1 MSLMRMLNTWQ
12 KHTVI
17 VVGAVIA
24 MSILCYSPKAEA
36 ASTSLSAQGKVSFT
50 FDDGYKS
57 ALTKAAPTLN
67 ESGISGTSYV
77 TTNFIG
83 SSAEYMTWADVA
95 QLSTTYGWEI
105 GGHSVTHPLSTQ
117 ITPQQIELEAANC
130 KQTLIQHGFTPT
142 SYATPFGD
150 YNGQVIEAIA
160 RHYTS
165 HRPFHDKGYNVWPY
179 SDYLLQVQQVQ
190 SGVSVQTVKSYVD
203 SAKQNNTWL
212 ILVFHDI
219 KDVPSSDPQD
229 YEYSTND
236 LRSIAQYVKS
246 LNMPTP
252 NVTAGLVNN
261 DTNLLPNSTFNQGQ
275 AGWTTDAPSNVSV
288 NTQSK
293 GSSPDATNS
302 LAVTSTT
309 QNIHIHSDQVS
320 VKPTETYVLK
330 GFLNA
335 STIQG
340 GEVAFYID
348 EYNLSGSW
356 ISGIYLGAVTNDYTK
371 SLNVAYKPSSVGVYT
386 SSLQVIITANSNAKL
401 YIDNVR
407 WFSTSANSPTPP
419 PAPPAPSPNL
429 LPNASF
435 DAGIT
440 QGWTTDSATNV
451 VLDQLNNGGT
461 TKQNSIKLTS
471 STTKNVHLLSPKV
484 TVDATK
490 TYNFKAYTNVKTRTS
505 GALAFYVDEY
515 DAFGNWI
522 SGKYIYEKRNKGVQT
537 ISFAYKPTSS
547 NVKNASIQVI
557 VTKGSGITA
566 YLDDAHFAAA

>member
-1 MSLMRMLNTWQ
+1 MFARIRSSSQ
-12 KHTVI
+12 KRTLF
-17 VVGAVIA
+17 VVGLIMAIGVV
-24 MSILCYSPKAEA
+24 CYSPKASA

-57 ALTKAAPTLN
+57 ALTKAAPVLSD
-67 ESGISGTSYV
+67 SGISGTNYV
-77 TTNFIG
+77 TTGFIG
-83 SSAEYMTWADVA
+83 SSAEYMTWADVT

-117 ITPQQIELEAANC
+117 ITPQQMETEAANC

-165 HRPFHDKGYNVWPY
+165 HRPFHDKGYNAWPY
-179 SDYLLQVQQVQ
+179 SDYLLKVQQVQ
-190 SGVSVQTVKSYVD
+190 TGVSVQTVKSYID

-219 KDVPSSDPQD
+219 KDAPSSDPQD
-229 YEYSTND
+229 YEYGTND

-246 LNMPTP
+246 LNMATP
-252 NVTAGLVNN
+252 NITAGLVNS
-261 DTNLLPNSTFNQGQ
+261 DTNLLSNSTFNQGQ
-275 AGWTTDAPSNVSV
+275 TGWTTDAPSNVSV

-302 LAVTSTT
+302 LAVTSST
-309 QNIHIHSDQVS
+309 QNIHVHSTQVS
-320 VKPTETYVLK
+320 VNPTETYVLK

-335 STIQG
+335 STLQG
-340 GEVAFYID
+340 GEVAFYVD

-356 ISGIYLGAVTNDYTK
+356 ISGIYLGAVRNDYTK
-371 SLNVAYKPSSVGVYT
+371 SLNVTYKPSSVGVYT
-386 SSLQVIITANSNAKL
+386 SSLQVIVTANSNIKL
-401 YIDNVR
+401 YIDNVK
-407 WFSTSANSPTPP
+407 WFSTSSNSPTPP
-419 PAPPAPSPNL
+419 PIPPAPSPNL
-429 LPNASF
+429 LANASF
-435 DAGIT
+435 DAGLT

-461 TKQNSIKLTS
+461 TKQNSIKLTA
-471 STTKNVHLLSPKV
+471 STTKNIHLFSPKV
-484 TVDATK
+484 AVDATK
-490 TYNFKAYTNVKTRTS
+490 TYTFKAYTNVKTRTS
-505 GALAFYVDEY
+505 GAFAFYVDEY
-515 DAFGNWI
+515 DALGNWI
-522 SGKYIYEKRNKGVQT
+522 SGKYIYERRNKGART
-537 ISFAYKPTSS
+537 ISFTYKPTST
-547 NVKNASIQVI
+547 NVKTASVQVI

-566 YLDDAHFAAA
+566 YLDDVYFATA